1 MVHVDTRPRCSGCNG
16 RVARLGML
24 QPSTGVAAPEEI
36 MRRWREG
43 RRPGGSLCGEARV
56 GGGAKGLLYLGCRS
70 RASASQLH
78 LGSINAASHPVGS
91 QPNLRRCRQGCAPP
105 QKISTGEVFPS
116 STARH
121 DPTIGARGGLAGWPN
136 TRLAARTSCE
146 DPMSSAHDATSAAL
160 SLSSSR
166 SSRCSQ
172 ICSSRRLLGWCR
184 LGHLVRQQVVD
195 QRAEGCVRHV
205 GQSDDPLRRLAH
217 ARGEHGAEVRA
228 PDAQD
233 RLGGA
238 ERVPVYLEDG
248 LALDKRA
255 SVAVT
260 QPPQVLPERAGGDPR
275 GRRSLHRK

>member
-1 MVHVDTRPRCSGCNG
+1 MRGATVRATARPCPAANASVRDGTWSIIDGTWSIIDRTWSIMVHVDTRPRCSGCNG

-172 ICSSRRLLGWCR
+172 ICSSRVIWYALANTIKSSACSAG
-184 LGHLVRQQVVD
+184 
-195 QRAEGCVRHV
+195 V
-205 GQSDDPLRRLAH
+205 GS
-217 ARGEHGAEVRA
+217 GTS
-228 PDAQD
+228 
-233 RLGGA
+233 
-238 ERVPVYLEDG
+238 
-248 LALDKRA
+248 
-255 SVAVT
+255 SVS
-260 QPPQVLPERAGGDPR
+260 R
-275 GRRSLHRK
+275 